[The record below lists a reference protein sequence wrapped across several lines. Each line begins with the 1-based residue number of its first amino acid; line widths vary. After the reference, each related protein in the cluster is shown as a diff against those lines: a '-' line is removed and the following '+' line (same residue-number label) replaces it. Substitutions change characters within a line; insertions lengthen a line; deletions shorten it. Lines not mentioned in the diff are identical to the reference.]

1 VKKFIYLIF
10 ILVSL
15 KLNSQQ
21 QAQYTHYI
29 FNHFAI
35 NPAVAGSKDCLDATF
50 GYRNQWVGFEGAPKT
65 AFGSIHATIGQNK
78 FGSPKKHAIGAL
90 IETDRYGPFS
100 RAKLKLAY
108 AYHFPLNR
116 KVFMSAGLFVGVEQ
130 LSFRSGEVTLINFN
144 DPAIGQASSAV
155 IVPEISPGIFLQN
168 QKWFAGASITQLISN
183 EVKAIGTSE
192 SKLVRHGNLMVGMSL
207 DNKKWIYTPSALLK
221 IAPAAPFAIDLNIMA
236 EYNRTFAFGVTY
248 RNVDAVA
255 ALIKFDFLDNFT
267 LGYAFDYTLSKIQN
281 AASNSHEI
289 ILSIN
294 PCGNRKGKSQYSCPT
309 FN

>member
-1 VKKFIYLIF
+1 MKKFIYLIF

-168 QKWFAGASITQLISN
+168 QKCL
-183 EVKAIGTSE
+183 
-192 SKLVRHGNLMVGMSL
+192 
-207 DNKKWIYTPSALLK
+207 KKSTI
-221 IAPAAPFAIDLNIMA
+221 
-236 EYNRTFAFGVTY
+236 
-248 RNVDAVA
+248 
-255 ALIKFDFLDNFT
+255 
-267 LGYAFDYTLSKIQN
+267 
-281 AASNSHEI
+281 
-289 ILSIN
+289 
-294 PCGNRKGKSQYSCPT
+294 
-309 FN
+309 